1 MTDEDR
7 QFIESMKLYSAQFRN
22 VANDLSKSWEK
33 PMARMYEF
41 FTTIDA
47 TEDPNVEINNNF
59 TDIMENDVNA
69 VTRSRRRD
77 IDQSSKNKNK
87 EAERA
92 INRIKEKLNGFHNG
106 NLMGIEGHVNVLIN
120 EATDSENLALIYPGW
135 SPYY

>member
-1 MTDEDR
+1 MREDDDSE
-7 QFIESMKLYSAQFRN
+7 QNNEGN
-22 VANDLSKSWEK
+22 GG
-33 PMARMYEF
+33 
-41 FTTIDA
+41 T
-47 TEDPNVEINNNF
+47 NVEINNNF

-77 IDQSSKNKNK
+77 IDQSSINKNK

-120 EATDSENLALIYPGW
+120 EATDTENLALIYPGW